1 LPLQKSKEP
10 PNIGKNSILK
20 IVMNLEPI
28 LAKTKMMMG
37 EFYLSL
43 EEVFHEVLLQHP
55 SRIVI

>member
-1 LPLQKSKEP
+1 
-10 PNIGKNSILK
+10 
-20 IVMNLEPI
+20 MNLEPI

>member
-1 LPLQKSKEP
+1 
-10 PNIGKNSILK
+10 
-20 IVMNLEPI
+20 MNLEPI
-28 LAKTKMMMG
+28 LAKTKMMG